1 MMELKHPL
9 AENDPVLQLSLIPA
23 LHYLPVVLC
32 KFQLRDLGLNHYPG
46 LMALGFD
53 RLGRQPKISKYE
65 VE

>member
-1 MMELKHPL
+1 MMELTHLL
-9 AENDPVLQLSLIPA
+9 AEYDPVLQLSIIPA

-32 KFQLRDLGLNHYPG
+32 KFQLRDLGLIHYPG

-53 RLGRQPKISKYE
+53 LLGRQPKIRKYE